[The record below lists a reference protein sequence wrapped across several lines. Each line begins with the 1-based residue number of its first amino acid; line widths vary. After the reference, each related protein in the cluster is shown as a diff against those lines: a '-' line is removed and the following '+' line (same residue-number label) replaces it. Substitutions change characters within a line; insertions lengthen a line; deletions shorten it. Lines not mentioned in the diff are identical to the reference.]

1 MREGRAEFIRHSDP
15 EEEEDEFSEDQV
27 VAGIFCTGCDK
38 MVIFENED
46 DIGNN
51 IERFIMEFANIHSSH
66 KEIVILAADDDE
78 EDAYH
83 AIATMIRTN

>member
-1 MREGRAEFIRHSDP
+1 MKEGKAEFIRHSDP
-15 EEEEDEFSEDQV
+15 EEEEDEFSEDQA
-27 VAGIFCTGCDK
+27 VAGIFCTGCK
-38 MVIFENED
+38 EMVIFENED
-46 DIGNN
+46 DVGNN
-51 IERFIMEFANIHSSH
+51 IERFVMEFANTHSSH